1 MRHIPAFVWLAC
13 ACGLEQ
19 RFSAAAAAAAGGSS
33 GSTNT
38 QEGLPLAQRVPA
50 TPTTERGP
58 SGLSLKGDAGVSASR
73 TPGVITRR
81 NTGAAE
87 GEGEESHVGEGT
99 GEGRGEGDNNA
110 PELHGSWEETQQD
123 PVLPEEEEEEEEGNG
138 PIAEIEGMD
147 EHWTQHA
154 SVAQPP
160 GAVLENARSVYSEIS
175 SEILVRTRV

>member
-1 MRHIPAFVWLAC
+1 MRHIAAFVWLAC
-13 ACGLEQ
+13 ACTLEQ
-19 RFSAAAAAAAGGSS
+19 RFSAAAAAQGS

-38 QEGLPLAQRVPA
+38 QEGLPLAQRVSA

-58 SGLSLKGDAGVSASR
+58 LGLSVKGDAGVYASR
-73 TPGVITRR
+73 IPGAITRR

-87 GEGEESHVGEGT
+87 GEPEESHVGEEA
-99 GEGRGEGDNNA
+99 GERRGEESNNE
-110 PELHGSWEETQQD
+110 PELHASFEGTQQD
-123 PVLPEEEEEEEEGNG
+123 PVLPEEEEEEEGDDPG
-138 PIAEIEGMD
+138 AEIEEMN

-175 SEILVRTRV
+175 SEILVRIHS